1 MLDILHDA
9 NHAPNTV
16 AHWTT
21 KAKLCQKAQCAL
33 HTVHRREEE
42 GGGVDETH
50 NPFVGD
56 EKLFD
61 KRAGEMQKRLTRRDG
76 STMSLAQVSSGSS

>member
-1 MLDILHDA
+1 LDRKAIICA
-9 NHAPNTV
+9 NYAS
-16 AHWTT
+16 
-21 KAKLCQKAQCAL
+21 
-33 HTVHRREEE
+33 HTVNCREEE

-76 STMSLAQVSSGSS
+76 STMTLAQVSSRSSW